1 MPCSGGPEALKEVR
15 MVLNSLVEPL
25 GSRADGP
32 VAVVSPVNGNS
43 PARPKPDAGSSLNG
57 AAQGWQ
63 GAVPPGGSET
73 RANGELTAASGR
85 ALSGLLG
92 AAPDPLEA
100 SLRMLGAV
108 AEDLIGTLDRSAA
121 VDPLD
126 ERDPEYI
133 RETLPALR
141 LLSSM
146 YFRADVRG
154 LSNIPAAGPVLLVGN
169 HSGGT
174 MIADTFVFAQA
185 FYDHFGPDRRFHQLA
200 HDLVFKLP
208 GARALVQ
215 RYGTIPASPAN
226 MKRALLRDAAL
237 LVYPGGDHETYRP
250 SWESSEVGFGGRT
263 GFVELALEHNV
274 PIVPVVAIGGQETAL
289 FLGRGR
295 RLASVLQLNRLLR
308 LKVLPLAIGPP
319 FGITVLDLPGRIP
332 LPSKITIRVLPPLDL
347 RKRLGPN
354 PDLNDGYALV
364 TDTMQHTLT
373 GLGNKRRFPVIG

>member
-1 MPCSGGPEALKEVR
+1 
-15 MVLNSLVEPL
+15 MVVTARVEPPA
-25 GSRADGP
+25 SAADGVVP
-32 VAVVSPVNGNS
+32 VAADVNGD
-43 PARPKPDAGSSLNG
+43 ALAEPD
-57 AAQGWQ
+57 
-63 GAVPPGGSET
+63 V
-73 RANGELTAASGR
+73 GR
-85 ALSGLLG
+85 ALDDVTGDPRGTVAPSAEDSRPRGSLLSAGGRVVSSLLG

-100 SLRMLGAV
+100 ALRMLAAAAADVVGAV
-108 AEDLIGTLDRSAA
+108 DGGGP

-141 LLSSM
+141 LLSSV

-154 LSNIPAAGPVLLVGN
+154 LENIPVAGPVLLVGN
-169 HSGGT
+169 HSDGT

-200 HDLVFKLP
+200 HDLVFKAP

-215 RYGTIPASPAN
+215 QYGTIPASPEN
-226 MKRALLRDAAL
+226 MKRALPRDAAL

-250 SWESSEVGFGGRT
+250 SWESGEVGFGGRT
-263 GFVELALEHNV
+263 GFIELALEHNV
-274 PIVPVVAIGGQETAL
+274 PIVPIVAIGGQETGL

-295 RLASVLQLNRLLR
+295 RLASALQLNRLLR
-308 LKVLPLAIGPP
+308 LKVLPLVIGPP

-332 LPSKITIRVLPPLDL
+332 LPSKITIRVLPRLDL
-347 RKRLGPN
+347 RDSLGPN
-354 PDLNDGYALV
+354 PDPEEGYRLV
-364 TDTMQHTLT
+364 TSTMQRTLT

>member
-1 MPCSGGPEALKEVR
+1 
-15 MVLNSLVEPL
+15 MVVKARGAPL
-25 GSRADGP
+25 ASPAAGAIP
-32 VAVVSPVNGNS
+32 VAHVNGGS
-43 PARPKPDAGSSLNG
+43 PTIPGPNVGYALDDVARDPERSVAPSGDEARVTRGLITT
-57 AAQGWQ
+57 
-63 GAVPPGGSET
+63 GG
-73 RANGELTAASGR
+73 RV
-85 ALSGLLG
+85 LSTLLG

-100 SLRMLGAV
+100 SLRMLGA
-108 AEDLIGTLDRSAA
+108 AA
-121 VDPLD
+121 ADVVGAVDGGGQVDPLD

-141 LLSSM
+141 LLSSL

-154 LSNIPAAGPVLLVGN
+154 MSNIPVAGPVLLVGN

-185 FYDHFGPDRRFHQLA
+185 FYDHFGADRRFHQLA
-200 HDLVFKLP
+200 HDLVFKVP
-208 GARALVQ
+208 GARAMVQ
-215 RYGTIPASPAN
+215 KYGTIPASPAN

-295 RLASVLQLNRLLR
+295 RLASALQLNRLLR
-308 LKVLPLAIGPP
+308 LKVLPLVIGPP
-319 FGITVLDLPGRIP
+319 FGVTVFDLPGRIP
-332 LPSKITIRVLPPLDL
+332 LPSKITIRALPPLDL
-347 RKRLGPN
+347 RDTLGPN
-354 PDLNDGYALV
+354 ADPEEGYALV
-364 TDTMQHTLT
+364 TSTMQRTLT

>member
-1 MPCSGGPEALKEVR
+1 
-15 MVLNSLVEPL
+15 MVLNSLGEPL

-32 VAVVSPVNGNS
+32 VAVVSPSSGDS
-43 PARPKPDAGSSLNG
+43 PARSKPGAGSSLNG

-63 GAVPPGGSET
+63 PAVPPGGSET
-73 RANGELTAASGR
+73 RANAELIAASRR

-92 AAPDPLEA
+92 GAPDPLEA

-108 AEDLIGTLDRSAA
+108 AEDLLGTLDRSGA

-141 LLSSM
+141 LLSGV
-146 YFRADVRG
+146 YFRADVSG
-154 LSNIPAAGPVLLVGN
+154 LGNIPAAGPVLLVGN

-237 LVYPGGDHETYRP
+237 LVYPGGDHETFRP
-250 SWESSEVGFGGRT
+250 SWESSEVGFGERT
-263 GFVELALEHNV
+263 GFVELALEHNI

-295 RLASVLQLNRLLR
+295 RLASALQLNRLLR

>member
-1 MPCSGGPEALKEVR
+1 VVLK
-15 MVLNSLVEPL
+15 SSVEPL
-25 GSRADGP
+25 GSRADGRIAVLPP
-32 VAVVSPVNGNS
+32 VRGNS
-43 PARPKPDAGSSLNG
+43 PARPKPDAGRSLNG

-63 GAVPPGGSET
+63 RAVPRSAGET
-73 RANGELTAASGR
+73 RAKGDLIAAGGR
-85 ALSGLLG
+85 VLSGLLG

-108 AEDLIGTLDRSAA
+108 AGDLVGTLDRGGP

-141 LLSSM
+141 LLSSG

-154 LSNIPAAGPVLLVGN
+154 LGNIPSAGPVLLVGN

-185 FYDHFGPDRRFHQLA
+185 FYDHFGPDRQFHQLA
-200 HDLVFKLP
+200 HDLVFKAL

-215 RYGTIPASPAN
+215 RYGTIPASPEN

-263 GFVELALEHNV
+263 GFVELALEHNI

-295 RLASVLQLNRLLR
+295 RLASALQLNRWVR
-308 LKVLPLAIGPP
+308 LKVLPLVIGPP
-319 FGITVLDLPGRIP
+319 FGVTVLDLPGRIP
-332 LPSKITIRVLPPLDL
+332 LPSKITIRVLSPLDL

-354 PDLNDGYALV
+354 PDLNEGYALV
-364 TDTMQHTLT
+364 TTTMQRTLT

>member
-1 MPCSGGPEALKEVR
+1 
-15 MVLNSLVEPL
+15 MVVKAQVEPL
-25 GSRADGP
+25 ASPAAGVIP
-32 VAVVSPVNGNS
+32 VPAHVNGDS
-43 PARPKPDAGSSLNG
+43 PTLSVPNGGYAPDDVTGD
-57 AAQGWQ
+57 
-63 GAVPPGGSET
+63 PSET
-73 RANGELTAASGR
+73 VVPSADDSRPRGTVITAGGR
-85 ALSGLLG
+85 VLSTLLG

-100 SLRMLGAV
+100 SLRMLGA
-108 AEDLIGTLDRSAA
+108 AA
-121 VDPLD
+121 ADVVRAVDGGGRVDPLD

-141 LLSSM
+141 LLSRV

-154 LSNIPAAGPVLLVGN
+154 LDNIPVAGPVLLVGN

-200 HDLVFKLP
+200 HDLVFKAP

-215 RYGTIPASPAN
+215 QYGTIPASPEN

-263 GFVELALEHNV
+263 GFVELALEHDV
-274 PIVPVVAIGGQETAL
+274 PIVPVVAIGGQETGL

-295 RLASVLQLNRLLR
+295 RLASALQLNRLLR
-308 LKVLPLAIGPP
+308 LKVLPVVIGPP
-319 FGITVLDLPGRIP
+319 FGVTVLDLPGRIP
-332 LPSKITIRVLPPLDL
+332 LPSKITIRVLPRLDL
-347 RKRLGPN
+347 RESLGPN
-354 PDLNDGYALV
+354 PDPEDGYRLV
-364 TDTMQHTLT
+364 TSTMQQTLT
-373 GLGNKRRFPVIG
+373 ALGNKRRFPVIG